1 MIRILKIAR
10 ASRKRNT
17 DSSGRALNTGSFL
30 YILSQLKVPFHRSG
44 GNVTP
49 IDIPWLL
56 GIVGKAGEIALSHFG
71 RTKGTLKSD
80 NSWVTQADLDVEA
93 YLRKEL
99 ASTFPDD
106 AVLGE
111 EGDDPP
117 PTSSNVWAIDPI
129 DGTRAFNHG
138 LPVWGV
144 SIGLL
149 INGRPAAGAFIL
161 PVLGDLYYTD
171 GDTAFY
177 NGTPLTPPASVL
189 DANALLLVSEGAF
202 KQLRINYPG
211 KTLSLGSAAA
221 HLCYV
226 ARGCA
231 VGAFDHASVWDYA
244 AGAAILQVLGV
255 RLRYISG
262 RAVDFEEL
270 FRLKGAP
277 EPTLAAPDVHFAS
290 LRNAFQS
297 AEG

>member
-1 MIRILKIAR
+1 M
-10 ASRKRNT
+10 
-17 DSSGRALNTGSFL
+17 
-30 YILSQLKVPFHRSG
+30 
-44 GNVTP
+44 TP

-56 GIVGKAGEIALSHFG
+56 GIVGNAGEIALSHFG

-93 YLRKEL
+93 YLRREL
-99 ASTFPDD
+99 ASTYPDD

-117 PTSSNVWAIDPI
+117 PASPNVWAIDPI

-144 SIGLL
+144 SIGLFV
-149 INGRPAAGAFIL
+149 NGRPSAGAFIL
-161 PVLGDLYYTD
+161 PVLGDVYHTD

-177 NGTPLTPPASVL
+177 NGAPLPPPASAL
-189 DANALLLVSEGAF
+189 DANALLLVSEAAF
-202 KQLRINYPG
+202 KRLRIDYPG

-226 ARGCA
+226 ARGSA

-244 AGAAILQVLGV
+244 AGAAILNVLGV

-262 RAVDFEEL
+262 KTVDFEEL
-270 FRLKGAP
+270 FSLKDAP
-277 EPTLAAPDVHFAS
+277 EPTLAAPDAHFYA
-290 LRNAFQS
+290 LQNAFRP
-297 AEG
+297 AGG